1 MDTATAIVNLF
12 ESTILPL
19 GIVVVLPVSIVWIV
33 FRYKSNKSN
42 KQAELIKSAIESNTQ
57 VDLSGIITQLNAKAK
72 TESLKYKLLTHLQ
85 WGAILTALGLGMLT
99 YALWLDYRG
108 GYATNELQLFYLGSL
123 ISLFVGIFIIIAFF
137 VSKKMLK
144 DELEAESKAARKE

>member
-19 GIVVVLPVSIVWIV
+19 GIVVALPVSIVWIV
-33 FRYKSNKSN
+33 FRHKSNKYN
-42 KQAELIKSAIESNTQ
+42 KQAELIKLAIESNTQ

-72 TESLKYKLLTHLQ
+72 TESLKYKLLTRLQ
-85 WGAILTALGLGMLT
+85 WGAIPTALGLGMLI
-99 YALWLDYRG
+99 YALWQDYRG
-108 GYATNELQLFYLGSL
+108 GSATNELQLFYLGSL
-123 ISLFVGIFIIIAFF
+123 ISLFVGIFIIIVFF